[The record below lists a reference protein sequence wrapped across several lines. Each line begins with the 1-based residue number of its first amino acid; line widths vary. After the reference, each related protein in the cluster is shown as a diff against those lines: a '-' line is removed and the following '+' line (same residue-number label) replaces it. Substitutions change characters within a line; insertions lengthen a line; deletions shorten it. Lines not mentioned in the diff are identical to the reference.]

1 MDERSAETMDL
12 KDYEVVRKE
21 MVEEQDPDIWI
32 RFDPSNGGKI
42 LLSGKCSR
50 FLRKPP
56 YVQILINPDVKRLLL
71 RALWR
76 IRDRKRRGMNTAI
89 KVSYEGNMASVQG
102 SCGILINKL
111 MEVMQWEPGMCF
123 QVIGQKVSNETRN
136 LLSFP
141 LDKAVSSAVVA
152 DCEAGDEYQ
161 TPTSD

>member
-1 MDERSAETMDL
+1 MDERSAETMDF

-21 MVEEQDPDIWI
+21 MFEEQDPDIWI

-42 LLSGKCSR
+42 LLSEKCSR

-76 IRDRKRRGMNTAI
+76 IRDGKRRGMNTAI

-102 SCGILINKL
+102 SCGILI
-111 MEVMQWEPGMCF
+111 WR
-123 QVIGQKVSNETRN
+123 IIQKKRST
-136 LLSFP
+136 
-141 LDKAVSSAVVA
+141 
-152 DCEAGDEYQ
+152 
-161 TPTSD
+161 